1 MTHNL
6 KERMLNSVRNDMLY
20 DFVANNYSSMSK
32 QEIKDIA
39 LEAIYAFYE
48 AIETAYD
55 PKKLKADLTNE
66 LEDRIY
72 DDDDE

>member
-6 KERMLNSVRNDMLY
+6 KERLLNSVRNDMLY

-32 QEIKDIA
+32 SEIKDIA
-39 LEAIYAFYE
+39 LEAIYAFYV
-48 AIETAYD
+48 ALETAYD
-55 PKKLKADLTNE
+55 PKKLKADLMNE